1 MKNRGCCFLI
11 MINSVLFSASSI
23 LPNGVYIFDGETT
36 FSLRAPGSYRVEMV
50 LFESY
55 FDDDGNPFEMIR
67 DGKGNFSLKISKD
80 LSGKYYGYR
89 LFNYDKNTQ
98 SFPESTIIAD
108 PYSMAVATQNKF
120 NPVAKT
126 LIISED
132 FDWGNDTWVNYHP
145 RDMVIYESHLK
156 DLSAHS
162 TSGSSAPGTYLGF
175 LDTNQKGGINHLLD
189 MGYNA
194 VEFLPLFDFGNVELP
209 FKDST
214 TYVMNTWNPYERNH
228 WGYMTTHFFAPE
240 SQYASNGTT
249 ESGGWNGVG
258 GAQVHEFKTMVKKL
272 HDSGISV
279 ILDVV
284 YNHVSQ
290 YDHHPLKQIEKNK
303 YFRTNDNGD
312 YTSISGCGNDLKTED
327 EDMRM
332 FILNSVK
339 FWMTEYHIDGFRF
352 DLALLIDWQ
361 TLEMIRDE
369 ARKINPNVF
378 ITAEPWGG
386 GYDPN
391 RFSDRDWSSWN
402 DQFRNGVKGQ
412 NPHDGLGFIFGE
424 WQGELHRDPFL
435 RFIQGSPRERGGQYI
450 SVNHSVNYLESHDDY
465 TLGDFIRIG
474 LQKNDPEDVIVDI
487 DKHAQMTAEELK
499 IHKLAA
505 FMLLT
510 SQGTVMMAQGQE
522 WGRSKVIAPTN
533 MPDPNIG
540 RMDHNSYEKDNET
553 NWLNWDHKEM
563 NSSLVDYYR
572 DLIKLRKE
580 HPALRRANLDDIEFD
595 LPKNKQSF
603 GYYIHPDKEDAL
615 FVCVNGNRVK
625 NAKFIVPEG
634 NWRILFA
641 PDSPELN
648 RSYQENDRFE
658 LTPSTGIILKRK
670 ES

>member
-1 MKNRGCCFLI
+1 
-11 MINSVLFSASSI
+11 
-23 LPNGVYIFDGETT
+23 
-36 FSLRAPGSYRVEMV
+36 
-50 LFESY
+50 
-55 FDDDGNPFEMIR
+55 
-67 DGKGNFSLKISKD
+67 
-80 LSGKYYGYR
+80 
-89 LFNYDKNTQ
+89 
-98 SFPESTIIAD
+98 
-108 PYSMAVATQNKF
+108 
-120 NPVAKT
+120 
-126 LIISED
+126 
-132 FDWGNDTWVNYHP
+132 
-145 RDMVIYESHLK
+145 
-156 DLSAHS
+156 
-162 TSGSSAPGTYLGF
+162 
-175 LDTNQKGGINHLLD
+175 
-189 MGYNA
+189 
-194 VEFLPLFDFGNVELP
+194 
-209 FKDST
+209 
-214 TYVMNTWNPYERNH
+214 
-228 WGYMTTHFFAPE
+228 
-240 SQYASNGTT
+240 
-249 ESGGWNGVG
+249 
-258 GAQVHEFKTMVKKL
+258 MVKKL